1 MKFLKKV
8 FTAVLT
14 TALLAGVFTLPAMA
28 ATDGTVV
35 VAFVYPA
42 SGYSDYVRVQ
52 SGGTPDIPDAPYVE
66 GYTFCGFDT
75 SVVGVTTDIHTYAVY
90 VANHEGDAAIQ
101 AKINSL
107 PVPAISATKAVDRKA
122 MLIAPAPDAAA
133 LQAAQAAQL
142 QAAQAAQLQAAQA
155 AQLQAAQA
163 AQISAAQPAA
173 TLQPAP
179 APVPTVLDQA
189 TINTLVQNR
198 LNQLGFNCGVADG
211 VFGRASQT
219 AMKQYQQSVGLPADG
234 LINTPT
240 LAAMGF

>member
-107 PVPAISATKAVDRKA
+107 PVPAINATKAVDRKA

-155 AQLQAAQA
+155 AQ
-163 AQISAAQPAA
+163 ISAAQPAA
-173 TLQPAP
+173 TLLPAP
-179 APVPTVLDQA
+179 APVPTVFDQA

>member
-142 QAAQAAQLQAAQA
+142 QAAQAAQ
-155 AQLQAAQA
+155 
-163 AQISAAQPAA
+163 ISAAQPAA
-173 TLQPAP
+173 TLLPAP

>member
-52 SGGTPDIPDAPYVE
+52 SGGTPEIPDAPYVE

-142 QAAQAAQLQAAQA
+142 QAAQAAQLQAAQVN
-155 AQLQAAQA
+155 AAQA
-163 AQISAAQPAA
+163 TA
-173 TLQPAP
+173 TLLPAP

-198 LNQLGFNCGVADG
+198 LNQLGFNCGIADG
-211 VFGRASQT
+211 KFGRASQT

>member
-155 AQLQAAQA
+155 AQ
-163 AQISAAQPAA
+163 INAAQPTA
-173 TLQPAP
+173 TLLPAP

-198 LNQLGFNCGVADG
+198 LNQLGFNCGIADG
-211 VFGRASQT
+211 KFGRASQT

>member
-122 MLIAPAPDAAA
+122 MLIAPTPDAAA

-142 QAAQAAQLQAAQA
+142 QAAQAAQA

-163 AQISAAQPAA
+163 AQINAAQPTAA
-173 TLQPAP
+173 LLPA
-179 APVPTVLDQA
+179 PTVLDQA

-198 LNQLGFNCGVADG
+198 LNQLGFHCGIADG

>member
-1 MKFLKKV
+1 MTTQEDIMKFLKKV

-142 QAAQAAQLQAAQA
+142 QAAQAAQ
-155 AQLQAAQA
+155 
-163 AQISAAQPAA
+163 ISAAQPAA
-173 TLQPAP
+173 TLLPAP

>member
-122 MLIAPAPDAAA
+122 MLIAPTPDAAA

-155 AQLQAAQA
+155 AQ
-163 AQISAAQPAA
+163 PTA
-173 TLQPAP
+173 TLLPAP

-198 LNQLGFNCGVADG
+198 LNQLGFNCGIADG

-219 AMKQYQQSVGLPADG
+219 AMKQYQKSVGLPADG

>member
-14 TALLAGVFTLPAMA
+14 TAFLAGVFTLPAMA

-52 SGGTPDIPDAPYVE
+52 SGGTPEIPDAPYVE

-142 QAAQAAQLQAAQA
+142 QAAQAAQLQAAQVN
-155 AQLQAAQA
+155 AAQA
-163 AQISAAQPAA
+163 TA
-173 TLQPAP
+173 TLLPAP

-198 LNQLGFNCGVADG
+198 LNQLGFNCGIADG
-211 VFGRASQT
+211 KFGRASQT